1 MSKQLFNLRLAAAY
15 AQPDNTIDKL
25 DVDVL
30 VDGEW
35 TALDL
40 DTRTPGFLIYVYSM
54 FTCQHTFLRTNST
67 ERNLELNDAQ
77 GFILVEASEDWLL
90 EKIDVQFD
98 ATVSG
103 SLPSEEDVDYIVSR
117 MKNCPVSRNL
127 PENIIS
133 HTRVDFKNIDKA
145 RKSSHCGL
153 GPFSRKGFDI
163 EDGRF
168 AFSCTPADL

>member
-1 MSKQLFNLRLAAAY
+1 MSKHIFNLRLAATY

-30 VDGEW
+30 VDDEW

-40 DTRTPGFLIYVYSM
+40 DTLTPGFLIYVYSM

-67 ERNLELNDAQ
+67 ERNLALNDSQ
-77 GFILVEASEDWLL
+77 GFILVEASEDWHL
-90 EKIDVQFD
+90 EKIEVQFD

-103 SLPSEEDVDYIVSR
+103 DVPGDDDVDYIVSR

-133 HTRVDFKNIDKA
+133 HTRVDFK
-145 RKSSHCGL
+145 HG
-153 GPFSRKGFDI
+153 
-163 EDGRF
+163 
-168 AFSCTPADL
+168 